1 MGEPAVAAEVAAA
14 VAATA
19 MATTR
24 PRPKNDDRTLAT
36 TWVAPFDVLQIP
48 GILMHRSELVER
60 KTNM

>member
-48 GILMHRSELVER
+48 QRRYNSF
-60 KTNM
+60 